1 MRGQGAC
8 WPLGTLIETTLWKHL
23 FADRA
28 AKVAA
33 ALGRLPSEGRVKGGA
48 VIPKALLALLSVE
61 SLGTT
66 WLGHVMGLY
75 LVTFL

>member
-1 MRGQGAC
+1 M
-8 WPLGTLIETTLWKHL
+8 

-33 ALGRLPSEGRVKGGA
+33 ALGRLSSSEGRVKGGA
-48 VIPKALLALLSVE
+48 VTPKALLALLSVE

-75 LVTFL
+75 PVTFLWFC